1 MTVQTIPAIED
12 MTPAQKVELMEAL
25 WKNMS
30 RNPEEVESPDW
41 HRQVLEER
49 ERALAS
55 GEIEFMDWEE
65 AKAYIRKRTID
76 RTK

>member
-1 MTVQTIPAIED
+1 MTAS
-12 MTPAQKVELMEAL
+12 QKVELMEAL
-25 WKNMS
+25 WNNMS
-30 RNPEEVESPDW
+30 QEPKGIEPPEW

-65 AKAYIRKRTID
+65 AKAYIRKKTID
-76 RTK
+76 RIK